1 MRGKTGHEQQEY
13 REQQRLAW
21 LSEVEATSGR
31 PMEELLG
38 HPSYARDMNLT
49 WLKRKRKQMRG
60 QREGREDMNE
70 PLEGVKHRAGQ
81 RARLRKEV
89 AC

>member
-38 HPSYARDMNLT
+38 HPSYARAKAIKD
-49 WLKRKRKQMRG
+49 RG
-60 QREGREDMNE
+60 EEADTEEEG
-70 PLEGVKHRAGQ
+70 L
-81 RARLRKEV
+81 
-89 AC
+89 C